1 MNGAVDRVAYRISMP
16 KAVYEAAAALAH
28 EQDRSIHM
36 QLVRC
41 VKLGVE
47 VEQKGPVEV
56 PKRRR
61 RRSAN
66 GQANVQ
72 V

>member
-1 MNGAVDRVAYRISMP
+1 MP
-16 KAVYEAAAALAH
+16 KAVYEAAVALAH

-47 VEQKGPVEV
+47 VEQKGPVEM

-61 RRSAN
+61 RRN
-66 GQANVQ
+66 GQTDVQ